1 MSGCHSSEPSGAA
14 DRKDDNFINP
24 PGINGTTPV
33 SGVFCQINNTEVKAE
48 LLEGKSCH
56 AEMCLLKK
64 RISKMINMK

>member
-1 MSGCHSSEPSGAA
+1 MIRIHLLDI

-24 PGINGTTPV
+24 LGINETTPV

-56 AEMCLLKK
+56 SEICSLKK
-64 RISKMINMK
+64 RISKMINMN